1 MELNY
6 KSKSRMFAEV
16 AIIASLYV
24 VLTVFLPM
32 ISYSQ
37 IQFRISE
44 ALLILVLFRKS
55 SIPGLILGCL
65 IANVFS
71 PFGLPD
77 VIFGTMGSVLAVS
90 GIYLLR
96 KKPVYI
102 SILPGVIAN
111 AVLVGVELWWFAKIP
126 LWFGF
131 LSVFAGQFV
140 VLYALGIPFFYALK
154 KIGFKSDYENVL
166 QK

>member
-1 MELNY
+1 
-6 KSKSRMFAEV
+6 MFAEV

-37 IQFRISE
+37 VQFRISE

-65 IANVFS
+65 IANIFS

-77 VIFGTMGSVLAVS
+77 VIFGTLGSALAVS
-90 GIYLLR
+90 GVYLLR
-96 KKPVYI
+96 SKPVYV
-102 SILPGVIAN
+102 SIIPGVIAN
-111 AVLVGVELWWFAKIP
+111 AVLVGLELWLFAQIP

-131 LSVFAGQFV
+131 LTVFAGQFV
-140 VLYALGIPFFYALK
+140 VLYALGIPFYFALK